1 VALIHLD
8 AGVIIGALDADDA
21 HHLAATA
28 ALARHR
34 LAGDRFAMGASAVA
48 EILVTPHRHSPEAVR
63 IVDALLDRL
72 AITVVPVDRS
82 IARRAAA
89 IRAAHPTCRLPD
101 ALILAT
107 AIEHTA
113 DRVITTDRR
122 WPTPVDLGADL
133 AIEIL

>member
-8 AGVIIGALDADDA
+8 AGVIIGALDSDDA

-28 ALARHR
+28 ILARHR
-34 LAGDRFAMGASAVA
+34 LAGDRLAMSASAMA
-48 EILVTPHRHSPEAVR
+48 EILVAPHRHSTDAVR
-63 IVDALLDRL
+63 VIDALLDRL
-72 AITVVPVDRS
+72 PITVVSIDRP
-82 IARRAAA
+82 IARRAAS

-101 ALILAT
+101 ALVIAT
-107 AIEHTA
+107 AIEQSA

-122 WPTPVDLGADL
+122 WPTPVDLGVAL